1 MKKTDPSLGWQV
13 ALFVLDR
20 TGMNTAMRM
29 VYPFLSVFAAG
40 LGVSIETIS
49 LALFAR
55 AFIGVMAPLI
65 APLAD
70 RASRKVSMLLGTL
83 VFTLGTLLPI
93 FSPAFGLFVV
103 SLMLIN
109 LGVFIF
115 LPAMQAYLGDRVPY
129 ERRGLVLGLT
139 ELSWSLSTVLGVP
152 IVAAV
157 IASGGWR
164 APFPY
169 LAGFGAL
176 MILLLALL
184 VPNVQPAQRPS
195 GRLFASLGI
204 VLSSPQALT
213 LLGMGLCF
221 TFGNEVINM
230 LFGVWLEDRFNLQ
243 IGALGAVAAL
253 IGLAELSGE
262 GLSSWLADK
271 VGKAVAVRIGVLG
284 NILSALALVLLGQ
297 WQWGA
302 ILALFLF
309 YLSFEF
315 MLVSSLP
322 LISEV
327 IPQARATLMAANIM
341 FFSLGRALAAVGAP
355 WLYGVGFWVNVAV
368 AVVLNLIALWLLGQV
383 KVK

>member
-1 MKKTDPSLGWQV
+1 MPKTNRSLGWQV

-20 TGMNTAMRM
+20 TGMNTGMRM

-55 AFIGVMAPLI
+55 AFIGVVAPLV

-103 SLMLIN
+103 SLMLMN

-115 LPAMQAYLGDRVPY
+115 LPAMQAYIGDRVPY

-176 MILLLALL
+176 LILLLALL
-184 VPNVQPAQRPS
+184 VPNVPPAQRLS
-195 GRLFASLGI
+195 GSLFASLGT
-204 VLSSPQALT
+204 VLRSPQALI

-230 LFGVWLEDRFNLQ
+230 LFGVWLEDRFSLQ
-243 IGALGAVAAL
+243 IGALGAIAAL
-253 IGLAELSGE
+253 IGIAELSGE

-271 VGKAVAVRIGVLG
+271 VGKAVAVRIGVIG

-368 AVVLNLIALWLLGQV
+368 AVALNLVALWLLGRV

>member
-1 MKKTDPSLGWQV
+1 MQKKNRSLGWQV

-55 AFIGVMAPLI
+55 AFIGVVAPLV
-65 APLAD
+65 APMAD

-93 FSPAFGLFVV
+93 FSPVFGLFVV
-103 SLMLIN
+103 SLMLMN

-115 LPAMQAYLGDRVPY
+115 LPAMQAYFGDRVPY

-139 ELSWSLSTVLGVP
+139 ELSWSLSTILGVP

-184 VPNVQPAQRPS
+184 VPNVPPAQRAS
-195 GRLFASLGI
+195 GSLFASLGI
-204 VLSSPQALT
+204 VLRSPQALI

-221 TFGNEVINM
+221 TFGNEVINL
-230 LFGVWLEDRFNLQ
+230 LFGVWLEDRFSLQ
-243 IGALGAVAAL
+243 IGALGAIAAL
-253 IGLAELSGE
+253 IGIAELSGE

-271 VGKAVAVRIGVLG
+271 MGKAVAIRIGVIG

-341 FFSLGRALAAVGAP
+341 FFSLGRALGAVGAP

-368 AVVLNLIALWLLGQV
+368 AVALNLVALWLLGRF

>member
-1 MKKTDPSLGWQV
+1 MLKSNRSFGWQV
-13 ALFVLDR
+13 ALFVLNR
-20 TGMNTAMRM
+20 TGMNTAIRM
-29 VYPFLSVFAAG
+29 VYPFLSIFAAG
-40 LGVSIETIS
+40 LGISIETIS

-55 AFIGVMAPLI
+55 AFTGVIAPLV

-70 RASRKVSMLLGTL
+70 RASRKVSMLLGMV
-83 VFTLGTLLPI
+83 VFTLGSLLPI
-93 FSPAFGLFVV
+93 FSPAFGWFVV
-103 SLMLIN
+103 SMMLMN

-115 LPAMQAYLGDRVPY
+115 LPAMQAYIGDRVSY
-129 ERRGLVLGLT
+129 ARRGLVLGLT
-139 ELSWSLSTVLGVP
+139 ELSWSLSTILGVP
-152 IVAAV
+152 IVAAL
-157 IASGGWR
+157 IASGGWQ

-169 LAGFGAL
+169 LAGFGGL

-184 VPNVQPAQRPS
+184 VPNVPPDHRPTGS
-195 GRLFASLGI
+195 LFSSLGI
-204 VLSSPQALT
+204 VLRSPQALT

-221 TFGNEVINM
+221 TLGNEVINL
-230 LFGVWLEDRFNLQ
+230 LFGVWLGDRFSLQ

-253 IGLAELSGE
+253 IGIAELGGE

-271 VGKAVAVRIGVLG
+271 VGKVVAVRIGVFG
-284 NILSALALVLLGQ
+284 NILSALALVLFGQ

-327 IPQARATLMAANIM
+327 IPQARATLMAVNIM
-341 FFSLGRALAAVGAP
+341 FFSLGRSLGAVGAP
-355 WLYGVGFWVNVAV
+355 WLYGAGFWVNAV
-368 AVVLNLIALWLLGQV
+368 AAIGLNLVGLWLLGRV
-383 KVK
+383 KLK

>member
-1 MKKTDPSLGWQV
+1 MQIKDRSLGWQV
-13 ALFVLDR
+13 ALFVLNR
-20 TGMNTAMRM
+20 TGKNTAMRM
-29 VYPFLSVFAAG
+29 VYPFLSVFATG

-55 AFIGVMAPLI
+55 AFIGVLAPLI

-70 RASRKVSMLLGTL
+70 RTSRKVSMLLGTL
-83 VFTLGTLLPI
+83 VFSLGALIPV
-93 FSPAFGLFVV
+93 FSPAFGWFIV
-103 SLMLIN
+103 SLVLMN

-139 ELSWSLSTVLGVP
+139 ELSWSLSTILGVP
-152 IVAAV
+152 MVAGLLAT
-157 IASGGWR
+157 GNWQ
-164 APFPY
+164 APFPF

-176 MILLLALL
+176 MFLLLALV
-184 VPNVQPAQRPS
+184 VPNSPVKQRPTGS
-195 GRLFASLGI
+195 LFASLGV
-204 VLSSPQALT
+204 VLRSRQALT

-221 TFGNEVINM
+221 TLGNEIINV
-230 LFGVWLEDRFNLQ
+230 LFGVWLEDRFSLQ

-253 IGLAELSGE
+253 IGVAELSGE
-262 GLSSWLADK
+262 GLSSWLADRL
-271 VGKAVAVRIGVLG
+271 GKAVAVRIGIFG
-284 NILSALALVLLGQ
+284 NIASALALVLLGR

-322 LISEV
+322 MISEV
-327 IPQARATLMAANIM
+327 LPQARATLMAANIM
-341 FFSLGRALAAVGAP
+341 FFALGRSLGAVGAP
-355 WLYGVGFWVNVAV
+355 WLYGVNFGLNVA
-368 AVVLNLIALWLLGQV
+368 AAILLNLAALWLLGRV
-383 KVK
+383 KGK